1 MSETIPSQPVR
12 SSGRLRRFVVVFCV
26 VLLWSLAALFIW
38 GSWKTNRAVQ
48 PLAGIKPGTPF
59 AEVVAA
65 HGAPDRIDVVQGSW
79 KWGRRMRRMPA
90 GVTRVAVYNR
100 LIAPQVCIFL
110 LDAQDIVVEVDRFAA
125 Y

>member
-1 MSETIPSQPVR
+1 MSEAIPSRPVR
-12 SSGRLRRFVVVFCV
+12 SRGRLRRFAVVFCV
-26 VLLWSLAALFIW
+26 ILLWTLAALFIW

-48 PLAGIKPGTPF
+48 PLAGIKAGTPL

-79 KWGRRMRRMPA
+79 KWGRRMRRVPA

-100 LIAPQVCIFL
+100 RIAPQVCALL
-110 LDAQDIVVEVDRFAA
+110 LDAQDVVVELERFAA